1 MANLRI
7 KDSNS
12 QCLVVSGDTIESN
25 FMSSALFSSKD
36 GSNDE
41 KKDDVIINSK
51 VSNIPNLIL

>member
-1 MANLRI
+1 MANLST

-12 QCLVVSGDTIESN
+12 QSLVVSGDTIESN
-25 FMSSALFSSKD
+25 FMSFALLNSKD

-41 KKDDVIINSK
+41 KKDEVIINSN

>member
-25 FMSSALFSSKD
+25 FMSFALLNSKD

>member
-1 MANLRI
+1 MANLRT

-12 QCLVVSGDTIESN
+12 QSLVVSGDTIESN
-25 FMSSALFSSKD
+25 FMSFALLNSKD

-51 VSNIPNLIL
+51 VTISA